1 MTRAELQVFE
11 LWGNANC
18 YAVLMKIEQ
27 IELREIRMEMKH
39 AFETSF
45 GVTKERRIILVA
57 VSSGG
62 ITGYGEV
69 SCNETPGYSYETT
82 ETAWHILKDFI
93 APTVLGQV
101 LEQPADYQALVK
113 PLRGHPFAKAGLE
126 LAIWDWFAKAANAPL
141 WKYIGGTKTELPVGL
156 SVGIKKS
163 PEALAEFVLEQ
174 QALGYQRIKLKIG
187 RGRDLAYVAAA
198 RAALGEGMNL
208 TVDANSDYTL
218 EDTAML
224 KELDQYKLQY
234 IEQPLENDDII
245 DHGTL
250 AKSLSTPLCLD
261 EPIHSASDVR
271 RALQMGAA
279 KVINLKIGRVGGH
292 LEAHK
297 IAAYC
302 QANSVALW
310 CGGMLESG
318 VGRAHNVALQ
328 TLAAFNMASDTA
340 PSARYWHED
349 IIEPEI
355 IMENGITR
363 PLEGIGIGVKLK
375 HDLISKLTTRV
386 LGF

>member
-1 MTRAELQVFE
+1 
-11 LWGNANC
+11 
-18 YAVLMKIEQ
+18 MKIESV
-27 IELREIRMEMKH
+27 ELREIRMNMKH

-45 GVTKERRIILVA
+45 GVTQERRIILVS

-82 ETAWHILKDFI
+82 DTAWHVLHDFI
-93 APTVLGQV
+93 APQSLGVV
-101 LEQPADYQALVK
+101 LEHPKDYQDLIK
-113 PLRGHPFAKAGLE
+113 PLRGHPFAKAGFE
-126 LAIWDWFAKAANAPL
+126 LALWDWFAKAANQPL
-141 WKYIGGTKTELPVGL
+141 WKFIGGTRTEMPVGL

-174 QALGYQRIKLKIG
+174 QAQGYRRIKLKIG
-187 RGRDLAYVAAA
+187 RGRDLSYVAAA
-198 RAALGEGMNL
+198 RAALGSTMNL

-218 EDTAML
+218 EDTGML
-224 KELDQYKLQY
+224 QELDQYQLQY

-250 AKSLSTPLCLD
+250 AKSLKTPLCLD
-261 EPIHSASDVR
+261 EPIHSAGDVR

-292 LEAHK
+292 LESHK

-302 QANSVALW
+302 QANNLDLW

-328 TLAAFNMASDTA
+328 TLSAFTLASDTA
-340 PSARYWHED
+340 PSNRYWRED

-355 IMENGITR
+355 TMENGITK
-363 PLEGIGIGVKLK
+363 PLNGIGIGVNLK
-375 HDLISKLTTRV
+375 HDLIAKLTTRV
-386 LGF
+386 SRF

>member
-1 MTRAELQVFE
+1 
-11 LWGNANC
+11 
-18 YAVLMKIEQ
+18 MKIEK
-27 IELREIRMEMKH
+27 IELREIRMDMKY

-45 GVTKERRIILVA
+45 GVTQERRIILVS

-69 SCNETPGYSYETT
+69 SCNETPGYSYETV
-82 ETAWHILKDFI
+82 ETAWHILNDYI
-93 APTVLGQV
+93 APTVLNKV
-101 LEQPADYQALVK
+101 LENPSDYQALVK
-113 PLRGHPFAKAGLE
+113 PFRGHPFAKAGLE
-126 LAIWDWFAKAANAPL
+126 IALWDWFAKAANQPL

-163 PEALAEFVLEQ
+163 PEALADFVLEQ

-187 RGRDLAYVAAA
+187 RGRDLTYVAAA
-198 RAALGEGMNL
+198 RAALGSSMNL
-208 TVDANSDYTL
+208 TVDANSDYIL
-218 EDTAML
+218 DDTKML
-224 KELDQYKLQY
+224 QELDQYKLQY

-271 RALQMGAA
+271 RAVQMGAA

-292 LEAHK
+292 LESHK
-297 IAAYC
+297 IATYC
-302 QANSVALW
+302 QANNLDLW

-328 TLAAFNMASDTA
+328 TLPAFTMASDTA
-340 PSARYWHED
+340 PSNRYWHED

-355 IMENGITR
+355 TMQGGITK
-363 PLEGIGIGVKLK
+363 PLEGIGIGVNLK
-375 HDLISKLTTRV
+375 HDLIAKLTSRV
-386 LGF
+386 NNF

>member
-1 MTRAELQVFE
+1 
-11 LWGNANC
+11 
-18 YAVLMKIEQ
+18 MKIEH
-27 IELREIRMEMKH
+27 IELREVNMEMKH

-45 GVTKERRIILVA
+45 GVTQTRRIILVA

-62 ITGYGEV
+62 LTGYGEV

-82 ETAWHILKDFI
+82 ETAWHILHDFI
-93 APTVLGQV
+93 AP
-101 LEQPADYQALVK
+101 QALGKEFAAPAEYQDVIK
-113 PLRGHPFAKAGLE
+113 PLRGHPFAKAGFE
-126 LAIWDWFAKAANAPL
+126 LALWDWFAKAAQQPL
-141 WKYIGGTKTELPVGL
+141 WTYIGGTKTALPIGL

-163 PEALAEFVLEQ
+163 PQLLAEFVLEQ

-198 RAALGEGMNL
+198 RAALGDFNL

-218 EDTAML
+218 EDTDL
-224 KELDQYKLQY
+224 LRQLDQYKLQY

-250 AKSLSTPLCLD
+250 AKHLATPLCLD
-261 EPIHSASDVR
+261 EPIHSVGDVR
-271 RALQMGAA
+271 RALQVGAA

-292 LEAHK
+292 LESHK

-302 QANSVALW
+302 QTHKIDLW

-328 TLAAFNMASDTA
+328 TLAAFTMASDTA
-340 PSARYWHED
+340 PSSRYWHED

-355 IMENGITR
+355 VMVNGVTK
-363 PLEGIGIGVKLK
+363 PLEGIGIGVELR
-375 HDLISKLTTRV
+375 HDLVKKLTARV
-386 LGF
+386 TEFA

>member
-1 MTRAELQVFE
+1 
-11 LWGNANC
+11 
-18 YAVLMKIEQ
+18 MKIEK
-27 IELREIRMEMKH
+27 IELREIRMTMKT

-45 GVTKERRIILVA
+45 GVTQERRIILVSI
-57 VSSGG
+57 SSGG
-62 ITGYGEV
+62 VTGYGEV

-82 ETAWHILKDFI
+82 ETAWHILNDFI
-93 APTVLGQV
+93 APNVIGKT
-101 LEQPADYQALVK
+101 LEQPSDYQALVK

-126 LAIWDWFAKAANAPL
+126 IALWDWFAKAANLPL
-141 WKYIGGTKTELPVGL
+141 WKFIGGTKTELPVGL

-174 QALGYQRIKLKIG
+174 QQIGYQRIKLKIG
-187 RGRDLAYVAAA
+187 RGRDLSYVAAA
-198 RAALGEGMNL
+198 REALGTSMNL

-218 EDTAML
+218 EDIDIL
-224 KELDQYKLQY
+224 RELDQYNLQY

-250 AKSLSTPLCLD
+250 AKHLKTPLCLD
-261 EPIHSASDVR
+261 EPIHSAADVR

-292 LEAHK
+292 LESHK

-302 QANSVALW
+302 QANNIALW

-328 TLAAFNMASDTA
+328 TLAAFTMASDTA
-340 PSARYWHED
+340 PSSRYWHED

-355 IMENGITR
+355 TMHNGITK
-363 PLEGIGIGVKLK
+363 PLEGIGIGVNLK
-375 HDLISKLTTRV
+375 HDLIAKLTTRV
-386 LGF
+386 SSF

>member
-1 MTRAELQVFE
+1 LYIFFSKQQK
-11 LWGNANC
+11 
-18 YAVLMKIEQ
+18 AVMLHQMKIDQ
-27 IELREIRMEMKH
+27 IELREIRMNMKH

-45 GVTKERRIILVA
+45 GVTQERRIILVSI
-57 VSSGG
+57 SSDG

-82 ETAWHILKDFI
+82 DTAWHILNDFI
-93 APTVLGQV
+93 APQSLGKT
-101 LEQPADYQALVK
+101 LEHPKDYQELIK

-126 LAIWDWFAKAANAPL
+126 IALWDWFAKAANQPL
-141 WKYIGGTKTELPVGL
+141 WKFIGGSKTELPVGL

-187 RGRDLAYVAAA
+187 RGRDLTYVAAA
-198 RAALGEGMNL
+198 RAALGANMNL
-208 TVDANSDYTL
+208 TVDANSDYRL
-218 EDTAML
+218 EDTSML
-224 KELDQYKLQY
+224 QELDQYKLQY

-250 AKSLSTPLCLD
+250 AKSLQTPLCLD
-261 EPIHSASDVR
+261 EPIHSAGDVR
-271 RALQMGAA
+271 RTLQMGAA

-292 LEAHK
+292 LESHK
-297 IAAYC
+297 IATYC
-302 QANSVALW
+302 QANNLDLW

-328 TLAAFNMASDTA
+328 TLPAFTLASDTA
-340 PSARYWHED
+340 PSNRYWHED

-355 IMENGITR
+355 IMEGGITK
-363 PLEGIGIGVKLK
+363 PLSGIGIGVNLK
-375 HDLISKLTTRV
+375 HDLIAKLTARV
-386 LGF
+386 SRF